1 MARQRKIK
9 GKAAARQCT
18 AKERQWEDILRSR
31 KGSGKT
37 VARSRKGA
45 ATYRVQQCGADV
57 LQDRRT
63 QQTYSAQRPVQP
75 SVNLTNPCLPGP
87 HNDHDPSITQTDTDT
102 NTKTQTHTN
111 KHSNI
116 NTHTHTHQPPHTWNA
131 AAPSGGPTSPI
142 ELREP

>member
-1 MARQRKIK
+1 MARQWQDQ
-9 GKAAARQCT
+9 GKALRLTASNSAALMSCKTGEHSKHIQCNG
-18 AKERQWEDILRSR
+18 RF
-31 KGSGKT
+31 
-37 VARSRKGA
+37 
-45 ATYRVQQCGADV
+45 
-57 LQDRRT
+57 
-63 QQTYSAQRPVQP
+63 QP
-75 SVNLTNPCLPGP
+75 SVNLANPCLPGP